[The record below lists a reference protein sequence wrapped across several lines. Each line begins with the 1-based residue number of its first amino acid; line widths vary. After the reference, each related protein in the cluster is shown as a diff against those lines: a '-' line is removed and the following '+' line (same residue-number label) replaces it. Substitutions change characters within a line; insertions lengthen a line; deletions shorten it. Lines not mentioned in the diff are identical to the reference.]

1 MMKKVIL
8 YFAICFCC
16 ITVHAQQISLDKLSS
31 FNVVN
36 RKISISG
43 NSGKVQIHLSAAE
56 GDGIAW
62 VKEANFST
70 GTIEFDV
77 KGKDVLQQSFVG
89 IAFHGL
95 NDSTFEGI
103 YFRPFNFNAVDTNR
117 KNHSVQYISLPKYDW
132 EYLRENYP
140 GVYEHALTSKVAATD
155 WFHVKIE
162 VTQDSIKTFINA
174 DKTACLTVKPI
185 KSVAGKQIG
194 FWVGNNSDG
203 DFANLVI
210 SKSSNN

>member
-1 MMKKVIL
+1 MRQTIL
-8 YFAICFCC
+8 YIVFCLSCF
-16 ITVHAQQISLDKLSS
+16 IADAQEIKLIDASS

-36 RKISISG
+36 RQLSITKKEAKTQVYL
-43 NSGKVQIHLSAAE
+43 NAAE

-62 VKEANFST
+62 IKQINFSN

-103 YFRPFNFNAVDTNR
+103 YFRPFNFNAADTNR

-132 EYLRENYP
+132 EYLRNNYP
-140 GVYEHALTSKVAATD
+140 GVYEHALTSKVEATA
-155 WFHVKIE
+155 WFHVRIE
-162 VTQDSIKTFINA
+162 VSKDLIRTFIND
-174 DKTACLTVKPI
+174 DKQPCLTVKPI
-185 KSVAGKQIG
+185 SSVAGKQIG

-203 DFANLVI
+203 DFANLVL
-210 SKSSNN
+210 SEKH